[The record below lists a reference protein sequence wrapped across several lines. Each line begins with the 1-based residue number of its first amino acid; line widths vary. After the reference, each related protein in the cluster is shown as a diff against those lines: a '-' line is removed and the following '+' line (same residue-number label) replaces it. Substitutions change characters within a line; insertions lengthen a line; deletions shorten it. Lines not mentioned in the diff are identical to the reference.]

1 MRTTAFGVITALAL
15 STLLHGAAPGATA
28 IADAAMAKD
37 NDAVRSLLKQ
47 GGDVNAAQGDGMT
60 ALHWAAMH
68 GDAALTGAL
77 LYAGGNVQAT
87 TRLGGYTPLHL
98 ASQTG
103 TRAVVDALVG
113 RGADVNARATT
124 GATPL
129 MFAASAGNSDALQAL
144 LDHGADANA
153 AESANGQTALM
164 FGAAADRATA
174 VRLLLTRGASPGL
187 TSKVVD
193 LAGVTAPEDKL
204 QQEIRD
210 AQTAKSAK
218 TAADAA
224 AAGAAA
230 GRPMPASPR
239 AAPATGTIA
248 GVTRAYT
255 YNELIGK
262 QGGLSALHFAARQ
275 GGLQTVNALVAAG
288 ADVNQV
294 SPADQTSPLLI
305 ATINGQF
312 DIAARLLELGAD
324 PNLASEAGIAPL
336 YAVLNVEWAPKAF
349 YPQPRASLQQNLS
362 YLDLARALLDK
373 GADPNLRLKKK
384 IWYTQYN
391 FDLLRI
397 DEGGATPFW
406 RAAYA
411 SDIAAMKMLLTY
423 GADPRVPTSKPAGRT
438 RVGDNERESRDISPL
453 PQVPVGGPGVPP
465 LLAAAGPGYG
475 EGFAANAHRFAPGG
489 MLAAVKYLVEELH
502 ADVNATDA
510 EGNTAVH
517 NAAAR
522 GDNDMIQYLV
532 AKGADVTRINRAG
545 QTTVDMANGPA
556 QRTQPYPET
565 IKLLEGLGAKNNHK
579 CVSC

>member
-1 MRTTAFGVITALAL
+1 MRTTAYGAVAALLLSAL
-15 STLLHGAAPGATA
+15 VYAAEGPAT
-28 IADAAMAKD
+28 IAEAAMAG
-37 NDAVRSLLKQ
+37 DADGVRRLLKQ
-47 GGDVNAAQGDGMT
+47 GGDVNGAQGDGMT
-60 ALHWAAMH
+60 ALHWAAMR
-68 GDAALTGAL
+68 GDAALAETL
-77 LYAGGNVQAT
+77 LYAGGNARAT

-103 TRAVVDALVG
+103 TRAVVEALAA

-129 MFAASAGNSDALQAL
+129 MLAASSGNTDALQAL
-144 LDHGADANA
+144 LERGADANA

-164 FGAAADRATA
+164 FGAAADRADA
-174 VRLLLTRGASPGL
+174 VRLLLTHGAKPGV

-193 LAGVTAPEDKL
+193 LAGVIAPEDKL

-210 AQTAKSAK
+210 AQNAKAAK
-218 TAADAA
+218 TGGDAA
-224 AAGAAA
+224 APGTTPTRAVSRGTPAAGA
-230 GRPMPASPR
+230 
-239 AAPATGTIA
+239 IA

-275 GGLQTVNALVAAG
+275 GALQTVKALVDGG
-288 ADVNQV
+288 ADVNQL
-294 SPADQTSPLLI
+294 SPADTTSPLLI
-305 ATINGQF
+305 ATINGHF
-312 DIAARLLELGAD
+312 DTAKALLDLGAD
-324 PNLASEAGIAPL
+324 PNLVSDAGMSPL

-349 YPQPRASLQQNLS
+349 YPQPRAYLQQQTS
-362 YLDLARALLDK
+362 YLDLSKALLDK
-373 GADPNLRLKKK
+373 GADPNQRLKKK

-397 DEGGATPFW
+397 DESGATPFW

-411 SDIAAMKMLLTY
+411 ADIEAMKLLLAY
-423 GADPRVPTSKPAGRT
+423 GADPLTPTIKPAGRT
-438 RVGDNERESRDISPL
+438 RIGDNERETRETSTL
-453 PQVPVGGPGVPP
+453 PPVPVGGPHLPA

-489 MLAAVKYLVEELH
+489 MLAAVKYLVEEVG

-517 NAAAR
+517 NAASR
-522 GDNDMIQYLV
+522 GDNEMIQYLV
-532 AKGADVTRINRAG
+532 SKGADVKRVNRSG

-565 IKLLEGLGAKNNHK
+565 IKLLEGMGAKNNHK